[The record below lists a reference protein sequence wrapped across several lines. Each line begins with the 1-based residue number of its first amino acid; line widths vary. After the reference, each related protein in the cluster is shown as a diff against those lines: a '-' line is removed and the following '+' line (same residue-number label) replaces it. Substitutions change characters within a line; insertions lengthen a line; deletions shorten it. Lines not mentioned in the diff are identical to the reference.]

1 MQIHINRAGQAYG
14 PYEFDLVKDYF
25 AKGQL
30 LPDDMA
36 WHEGLAEW
44 IPLKNLIEG
53 AQAAPEPVAAPVG
66 NSCPKCQAAIEPDQV
81 VCMGCGNILSG
92 AAPAKT
98 GYSPA
103 SPGGKLPIVGCIK
116 RGWQVLRGSMG
127 SMILFTVVGYLILV
141 IGCLIPLVNFLS
153 SGPLMAGF
161 IYFFILKVRGE
172 EAGIGV
178 IFSGFKRNFVQLML
192 AGIVPGLLIGA
203 IAIPGI
209 AVLLGT
215 LIVTIGIPAIE
226 ALAQGTI
233 PSFSSLSIVGVVVGF
248 LLIIIP
254 CYYFGLC
261 WMFTL
266 PLTID
271 RQMRFWDAMKTSRA
285 AVRGNWW
292 RLLFFMIVNGILG
305 QLGAIGICIGLFI
318 TIPWMFT
325 SLACAYEHLA
335 GNG

>member
-14 PYEFDLVKDYF
+14 PYEFDSVKDYF

-44 IPLKNLIEG
+44 IPLKNLIDG

-127 SMILFTVVGYLILV
+127 SMILFTVIGYLIV
-141 IGCLIPLVNFLS
+141 AIGCVIPLVNLLA

-172 EAGIGV
+172 EAEIGV

-203 IAIPGI
+203 IAIPGM
-209 AVLLGT
+209 AVLFGT
-215 LIVTIGIPAIE
+215 LIGGIGIPAIE

-233 PSFSSLSIVGVVVGF
+233 PSISWLSIVGVVVGF
-248 LLIIIP
+248 LLIIVP

-292 RLLFFMIVNGILG
+292 RLFFFMIVNGILG
-305 QLGAIGICIGLFI
+305 QLGVIGICIGLFI

>member
-92 AAPAKT
+92 AAPAQT

-127 SMILFTVVGYLILV
+127 SMILFTVVGYLIV
-141 IGCLIPLVNFLS
+141 AIGCLIPLVNLLA
-153 SGPLMAGF
+153 SGPLLAGF
-161 IYFFILKVRGE
+161 IYFYILKVRGE

-209 AVLLGT
+209 AVLVGT
-215 LIVTIGIPAIE
+215 LIVTIGIPALE

-233 PSFSSLSIVGVVVGF
+233 PSFSVLSIVGVVVGY

-292 RLLFFMIVNGILG
+292 RLFFFMIVNGILG
-305 QLGAIGICIGLFI
+305 QLGVIGICIGLFI
-318 TIPWMFT
+318 TIPWMLT

>member
-44 IPLKNLIEG
+44 IPLKNLIDG

-92 AAPAKT
+92 AAQAKT

-127 SMILFTVVGYLILV
+127 SMILFTVIGYLIV
-141 IGCLIPLVNFLS
+141 AIGSVIPLVNLLA

-172 EAGIGV
+172 EAGIDV
-178 IFSGFKRNFVQLML
+178 LFSGFKRNFVQLML

-203 IAIPGI
+203 IAIPGM
-209 AVLLGT
+209 AVLFGT
-215 LIVTIGIPAIE
+215 LIGGIGIPAIE

-233 PSFSSLSIVGVVVGF
+233 PSISWLSIVGVVVGF
-248 LLIIIP
+248 LLIIVP

-271 RQMRFWDAMKTSRA
+271 RQMGFWDAMKASRA

-292 RLLFFMIVNGILG
+292 RLLFFMIVIGILG
-305 QLGAIGICIGLFI
+305 ELGVIGLCIGLFI
-318 TIPWMFT
+318 TIPWMLT
-325 SLACAYEHLA
+325 SMACAYEHLA